1 MVWRG
6 VGELAMSHERQS
18 KKSILEKAK
27 TKFGLTEDVLEAG
40 YVLGDG
46 SMLNFSGGSEGE
58 RNLDHTEV
66 IELYGKYI
74 GSGHESKYVSI
85 FQREVNAM
93 RISESEGS
101 LSIQLNIVQNPTD
114 AQWLKIG
121 RLLRDGGG
129 DLYFDIYNKTGKKVI
144 DAGKTRSLCEVRAK
158 MEYLV
163 LNPRYSSVID
173 Y

>member
-1 MVWRG
+1 
-6 VGELAMSHERQS
+6 MSHKRQL
-18 KKSILEKAK
+18 KKSIIEKAK
-27 TKFGLTEDVLEAG
+27 AKFGLTEDILEAG
-40 YVLGDG
+40 YVLGNG
-46 SMLNFSGGSEGE
+46 SMLNFSGGFEGE
-58 RNLDHTEV
+58 RNLEHMEV
-66 IELYGKYI
+66 VELYGKDV
-74 GSGHESKYVSI
+74 GSGYESKYMSI
-85 FQREVNAM
+85 FQREANAI

-101 LSIQLNIVQNPTD
+101 LSIQLNIGQNPTD

-158 MEYLV
+158 MEYLA
-163 LNPRYSSVID
+163 LNSRHSSVID